1 MFRITRT
8 AQKLRSVPSSTQA
21 DAQASAVIQYR
32 AVVELDSHQ
41 LNGSH
46 CETSSYINTVYYVTM
61 EILLRCLKAG
71 CIFCEL
77 LCGGLEKIDS
87 RAFSMPI
94 CSPGA
99 NCIRIDHSRESSS
112 AVRVLFGSTV
122 WDVYRPTQGTRSICN
137 SSLCTDRNQ
146 GFKQFN
152 IPKARTVMNQIREPL
167 GARTINRSDSLLWI
181 GQRPDIVPDP
191 DSDACFIQLRSWL
204 SICQKEHSLCQAH
217 EKSRFELP
225 KRLINIRAPK
235 CIRLCETSSLSA
247 PDISYATLS
256 HCWGDPSSYSPCVIQ
271 THSLD
276 EHLTCI
282 LWDKIPKTFRDA
294 IIVTRRLGLKF
305 LWIDSLCIIQDDLD
319 NWAEESAKMSRIYAN
334 AVLTIAASAAE
345 NATQGFLGLR
355 HSQEEIIKLSPE
367 NMTPIHIRK
376 DLHSNVPV
384 TFSYTKIL
392 LNTRGWVFQERLLSR
407 RILYFEREETIC
419 ECRSAH
425 TCECG
430 SDLPPLSSQPA
441 SLRTAYSFLYE
452 NANTE
457 ERYAWWRNV
466 IVEQYSNL
474 TLTKWTACFIRPCRR
489 HAP

>member
-1 MFRITRT
+1 
-8 AQKLRSVPSSTQA
+8 
-21 DAQASAVIQYR
+21 
-32 AVVELDSHQ
+32 
-41 LNGSH
+41 
-46 CETSSYINTVYYVTM
+46 
-61 EILLRCLKAG
+61 
-71 CIFCEL
+71 
-77 LCGGLEKIDS
+77 
-87 RAFSMPI
+87 MPI

-319 NWAEESAKMSRIYAN
+319 DWAEESAKMSRIYAN

-407 RILYFEREETIC
+407 RILYFEREEIIC